1 MIRYAHILWRKN
13 EVARLFYIEDVYI
26 SIMKNYKKTLK
37 DYIIVVQGREYNPYD
52 FIKLLRKTKEG
63 VSVNCDLGKF

>member
-1 MIRYAHILWRKN
+1 
-13 EVARLFYIEDVYI
+13 
-26 SIMKNYKKTLK
+26 MKNYKKTLK